1 MKSLK
6 ANKFLTDLI
15 YQLQCKTWERSP
27 NGNLYGRCEY
37 SVFTKTDKY
46 MSVYFEFVNNM
57 RVYFTISAIKEQG
70 KRNRKFFFLLE
81 DQQYW
86 DREEKE
92 WIEFSKVNLN
102 NISVEQA
109 VNDIMYV
116 FDRNLRKE

>member
-1 MKSLK
+1 
-6 ANKFLTDLI
+6 
-15 YQLQCKTWERSP
+15 
-27 NGNLYGRCEY
+27 
-37 SVFTKTDKY
+37 